1 MTFKQR
7 CRLAFCAVVFSLSLL
22 IGGGTAILYIVG
34 ETVDTVAEE
43 SSNP

>member
-7 CRLAFCAVVFSLSLL
+7 CQLVFCAVIFSSLLL
-22 IGGGTAILYIVG
+22 IGGGAGISYVIG